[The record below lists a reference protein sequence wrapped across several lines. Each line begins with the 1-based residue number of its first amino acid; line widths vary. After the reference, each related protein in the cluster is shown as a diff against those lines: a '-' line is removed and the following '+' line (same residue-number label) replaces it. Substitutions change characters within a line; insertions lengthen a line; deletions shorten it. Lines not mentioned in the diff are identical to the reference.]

1 MSPMS
6 KKVSTYNEQEVGTC
20 GSCMAILTSGLT
32 YTQEDTVDYL
42 LESYA
47 DLVLWEHI
55 CHSYRLIHTFYW
67 GPGADAEDDI
77 PAGSKNMSI

>member
-47 DLVLWEHI
+47 DLVL
-55 CHSYRLIHTFYW
+55 
-67 GPGADAEDDI
+67 
-77 PAGSKNMSI
+77 